1 MEKINQFE
9 KKLSKYS
16 STYLFVFLAIVGI
29 ITLFLALTSAYWL
42 SKPQWTWS
50 KFKFPKLFLISTVL
64 LGLSSYTINKVILFF
79 KQDNLKRFKK
89 FVGLTLLLG
98 VLFLVLQVASWF
110 QLNKSGI
117 YLAGKPDGSYLYLIS
132 ALHAL
137 HLIVGIALLFY
148 IWFIAK
154 YKLID
159 PIKKL
164 MYFNNKTNLQRLK
177 LIAIYWHFVDVLW
190 IYLLMFFLFN
200 HL

>member
-1 MEKINQFE
+1 MEKIDQLEE
-9 KKLSKYS
+9 KLNKYS
-16 STYLFVFLAIVGI
+16 SAHFFVFFAIIGIVVLFV
-29 ITLFLALTSAYWL
+29 ALTSAYWL

-50 KFKFPKLFLISTVL
+50 KFKFPKLFLISTIV
-64 LGLSSYTINKVILFF
+64 LGLSSYTIKRVIYFF
-79 KQDNLKRFKK
+79 KQDDLLKFKK
-89 FVGLTLLLG
+89 FVGYTLLLG
-98 VLFLVLQVASWF
+98 VLFLILQVAAWL

-137 HLIVGIALLFY
+137 HLIVGIALLLY
-148 IWFIAK
+148 IWVLAK

-164 MYFNNKTNLQRLK
+164 MYFSNKTNLKHLN
-177 LIAIYWHFVDVLW
+177 LISMYWHFVDVLW

>member
-1 MEKINQFE
+1 MEKINQIGE
-9 KKLSKYS
+9 KLSKYS
-16 STYLFVFLAIVGI
+16 ASHVFVFLAIVGI
-29 ITLFLALTSAYWL
+29 IILFLTLTFAYGL

-50 KFKFPKLFLISTVL
+50 KFRFPKLFLVSTVV
-64 LGLSSYTINKVILFF
+64 LGLSSFTINKVIFFF
-79 KQDNLKRFKK
+79 KQDDLNKFKN
-89 FVGLTLLLG
+89 FTAYTLALGL
-98 VLFLVLQVASWF
+98 LFLILQVAAWF

-137 HLIVGIALLFY
+137 HLIVGIFLLIY
-148 IWFIAK
+148 IWFISK

-164 MYFNNKTNLQRLK
+164 IYFSNKTNLKRLS
-177 LIAIYWHFVDVLW
+177 LISIYWHFVDVLW
-190 IYLLMFFLFN
+190 IYLLLFFLFN